1 MKWFHTKWLFS
12 FCVIILDS
20 AWFTEKK
27 KKSTHTILEQELKWG
42 KEKSTFFFLIKN
54 NSMKVG

>member
-27 KKSTHTILEQELKWG
+27 KKKHTHYFGTGIKMGERK
-42 KEKSTFFFLIKN
+42 KHFFFLIKN

>member
-1 MKWFHTKWLFS
+1 MVSYKMAFLILCDHTWFCMVYWK
-12 FCVIILDS
+12 
-20 AWFTEKK
+20 KK